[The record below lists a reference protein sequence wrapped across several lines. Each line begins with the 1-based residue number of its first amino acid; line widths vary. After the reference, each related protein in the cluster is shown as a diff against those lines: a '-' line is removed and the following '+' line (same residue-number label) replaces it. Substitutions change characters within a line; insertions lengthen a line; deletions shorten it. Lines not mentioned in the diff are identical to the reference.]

1 MRNLS
6 SRAAENLAEE
16 IELLGPKRLSEV
28 EEAQAKIVTRDPR
41 ARAVGQDRDRE
52 RERRC
57 AHRVT
62 SARAAGTDRP
72 VASPVLDP
80 LAGVRPARLDRPLT
94 GAQSVG
100 RGGAWGDPALDAA
113 LAEAIDDGRRQGS
126 AQGYAVGWAAGMRAA
141 ADRGARGDSGPGRR
155 RRRPQRRERLGRAE
169 SLLAA
174 LAEARREVA
183 ASAARPGSSSPTC
196 SRTGPWPSP
205 ARLSPA
211 SWPPSTTTSCG
222 GSAPPSQVL
231 ADDGRLVVHLHPDD
245 VGRPVG
251 GRLPGGTQLVPDAA
265 VRPGTVDVQG
275 DVRRL
280 RLDVPAAVA
289 AAEEVLRS

>member
-1 MRNLS
+1 MRS
-6 SRAAENLAEE
+6 SSDLRAA
-16 IELLGPKRLSEV
+16 
-28 EEAQAKIVTRDPR
+28 
-41 ARAVGQDRDRE
+41 
-52 RERRC
+52 
-57 AHRVT
+57 
-62 SARAAGTDRP
+62 AGADRP
-72 VASPVLDP
+72 VPVDPVPVDPVPVDPVPVDPVPVDP

-94 GAQSVG
+94 GARSVG

-126 AQGYAVGWAAGMRAA
+126 AQGYAIGWAAGMRAA
-141 ADRGARGDSGPGRR
+141 ADREHAAAAARA
-155 RRRPQRRERLGRAE
+155 QAAETERRERLGRAE

-183 ASAARPGSSSPTC
+183 ASAAPTWEQLAGVL
-196 SRTGPWPSP
+196 TDGALAI
-205 ARLSPA
+205 ARAALA
-211 SWPPSTTTSCG
+211 RELATVDDDVERRVR
-222 GSAPPSQVL
+222 AALQVL

-245 VGRPVG
+245 VAALSGA
-251 GRLPGGTQLVPDAA
+251 RLPVGTQLVPDAA